1 MTSAAD
7 TPVGAPGV
15 VYGVT
20 ALEAEDAV
28 PIPAAF
34 VAVTVKV
41 YDVPGVNPVTLQV
54 SDAVVHVSEPGVE
67 VTV

>member
-1 MTSAAD
+1 M
-7 TPVGAPGV
+7 

-20 ALEAEDAV
+20 ALDAADALPV
-28 PIPAAF
+28 PTPL

-41 YDVPGVNPVTLQV
+41 YEVPGVSPVTLQV
-54 SDAVVHVSEPGVE
+54 SAPDVVQVRPPGVE